1 MYIFEI
7 HSKENYIFI
16 DDINDPNKMR
26 FNLRGDSKYLYRDIA
41 APAFK
46 KIQNGSDFIFESGY
60 LINDNFTNCPLKI
73 QNVTI
78 SSFEIISHKLNS
90 KLTAYVNNK
99 NNEQKTKNIE
109 IITNSKLSSLPRMI
123 ECLNF
128 YIKSGKDLYMI
139 DTSIFQSD
147 ILFKSYYYLEL
158 IQLINNLKFEFY
170 DIYVMRVGKDDHE
183 STEIYISNLPESN
196 YLSELFKTILYK
208 LDSGFKFNNERLI
221 LFESQLYENE
231 KEKEIIKD
239 YLKYNIKEYFNPDL
253 ELLDRMLI
261 PLTQINESK

>member
-1 MYIFEI
+1 M
-7 HSKENYIFI
+7 
-16 DDINDPNKMR
+16 
-26 FNLRGDSKYLYRDIA
+26 
-41 APAFK
+41 
-46 KIQNGSDFIFESGY
+46 
-60 LINDNFTNCPLKI
+60 
-73 QNVTI
+73 
-78 SSFEIISHKLNS
+78 
-90 KLTAYVNNK
+90 
-99 NNEQKTKNIE
+99 
-109 IITNSKLSSLPRMI
+109 
-123 ECLNF
+123 NF
-128 YIKSGKDLYMI
+128 YIKSGKDLDMI

-147 ILFKSYYYLEL
+147 ILFKSYNYLEL

-221 LFESQLYENE
+221 LFESQPYENE

-253 ELLDRMLI
+253 ELLDRMSI
-261 PLTQINESK
+261 PLTHINESK